1 MFWLKCKNPHPA
13 GVIYEEICT
22 CTENYIG
29 KRKQN
34 VETRSEK
41 HSDINKISEPHNHLK
56 GNPTHAFTWNVPMTG
71 SINDEL
77 MINLEASLI
86 ALSRPLL
93 NKQINWNKLLLFRN
107 SVT

>member
-1 MFWLKCKNPHPA
+1 
-13 GVIYEEICT
+13 
-22 CTENYIG
+22 
-29 KRKQN
+29 
-34 VETRSEK
+34 
-41 HSDINKISEPHNHLK
+41 
-56 GNPTHAFTWNVPMTG
+56 MTA

-77 MINLEASLI
+77 MINLEASFI